1 MFEYCGIKDVFIGVW
16 KNKKS
21 FLSIIM
27 ISVLVF
33 CGVNYAK
40 AQNTVKE
47 ITYTSTGQYVFESV
61 MDEKGENSIVK
72 YSGGQIAIVYKSLI
86 ESEATREYIVN
97 YLKEKGESVSTS
109 EISNYILCSIT
120 GDGFVL
126 NITVTAPTS
135 NLVIKIFDALKEYFD
150 IYQKELYNQGVD
162 SYSITGISEI
172 QELSSIMEF
181 DLIKSMLSGIVVGT
195 FLGGFIIGG
204 YCLAIPKIN
213 RKDDFERLGICV
225 IGNFRI
231 EGE

>member
-1 MFEYCGIKDVFIGVW
+1 M
-16 KNKKS
+16 
-21 FLSIIM
+21 
-27 ISVLVF
+27 
-33 CGVNYAK
+33 
-40 AQNTVKE
+40 
-47 ITYTSTGQYVFESV
+47 
-61 MDEKGENSIVK
+61 
-72 YSGGQIAIVYKSLI
+72 
-86 ESEATREYIVN
+86 
-97 YLKEKGESVSTS
+97 
-109 EISNYILCSIT
+109 
-120 GDGFVL
+120 
-126 NITVTAPTS
+126 
-135 NLVIKIFDALKEYFD
+135 IKIFDALKEYFD